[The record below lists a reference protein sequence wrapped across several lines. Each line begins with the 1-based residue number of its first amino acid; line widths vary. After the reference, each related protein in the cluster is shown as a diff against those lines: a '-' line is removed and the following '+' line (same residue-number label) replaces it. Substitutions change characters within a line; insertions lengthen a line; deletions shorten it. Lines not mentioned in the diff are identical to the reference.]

1 MILTIVVATIAGSE
15 VALPADRIDCV
26 IELGALTPVPRA
38 PAAIAGL
45 ATLRSRVLTVI
56 DTSVALGLAPDRTS
70 SGGTGGKAVVIRHGG
85 HDYALCVDAVRDVKQ
100 AAGEVEPLS
109 VPVGDGWQRVARGM
123 IATGASHLLLIDPDK
138 LIKMQELEMI
148 T

>member
-56 DTSVALGLAPDRTS
+56 DTSVALGLPPDRTS

>member
-45 ATLRSRVLTVI
+45 ATLRSRVLTLI

>member
-1 MILTIVVATIAGSE
+1 MTRTIVVTTIAGSR

-26 IELGALTPVPRA
+26 IDLGALTPVPRA
-38 PAAIAGL
+38 SAAIAGL

-56 DTSVALGLAPDRTS
+56 DTSVALGSANDRS
-70 SGGTGGKAVVIRHGG
+70 SHGRAGGKAVVIRHGG
-85 HDYALCVDAVRDVKQ
+85 HDYALCVDAVHDVEQ
-100 AAGEVEPLS
+100 TAGEVEPLS

-123 IATGASHLLLIDPDK
+123 IATGANHLLLIDPDK
-138 LIKMQELEMI
+138 LIKIHELEMI